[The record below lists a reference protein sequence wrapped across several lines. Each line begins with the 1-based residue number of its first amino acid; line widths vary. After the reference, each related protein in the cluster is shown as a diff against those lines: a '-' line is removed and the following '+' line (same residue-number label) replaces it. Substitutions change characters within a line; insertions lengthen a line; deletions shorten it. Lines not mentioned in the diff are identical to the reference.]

1 MSLNHVSARRPRR
14 VRHGGAVAPY
24 PEVLG
29 YAVALALLC
38 AFALLGAPALGA
50 ALGAAL
56 AAACEWLRA
65 SAGRAQTLA
74 RLRDCE
80 DEAARLRAEAHR
92 NEARVQAEFAL
103 ARRQGADDVAR
114 EAQRSTQRA
123 RSRFGEPARALVELL
138 DEAARSVEGGVAS
151 VAANH
156 AAPAGLVHAALATL
170 VQTADDA
177 LDPSPVDARPVVLD
191 EVPVDLRDVIDS
203 AVVLLAP
210 RAVAQGLRL
219 RVRVDRSVAAQV
231 LADRVRVG
239 QIVFDLLD
247 YAIAATPTGQ
257 VTLTARAETLNSAS
271 QRISIGVSGT
281 RERVGGASEAAA
293 GAMGH
298 STTNFAARALAEST
312 TATNEPD
319 LTLVSGAHEAG
330 VGVVANPTAHAG
342 AHAVAP
348 ACAESTTATSE
359 PDLTLCRLLARAM
372 GGALTVGD
380 TGVFGVC
387 AAFTAPFTVEH
398 LSPRVPA
405 QRERR
410 HAVVELAD
418 PDERQALV
426 DLLDRLGV
434 SVSSSDLPAP
444 PYGHVRFTDR
454 PPAAAPHAG
463 PTRAAQVVAV
473 RDAFIAGGVRVVG
486 GLIELSINPL
496 LWSALQRVCRPASGT
511 GGKVAAPAMVAAAT
525 RGDADADTDA
535 NHEQRTVLVVDDNE
549 INRRVVLR
557 QLEVLGHAGV
567 AAPNVD
573 DALAAL
579 SRQCFDLVITDL
591 HMPGLSGIELAQRMR
606 ATPHQTPVVLMTGQ
620 TDIGDTDAMPRG
632 LFDALLPKPANL
644 DALQACIDSLFAAR
658 RSGADARQAN
668 AVHVELIERS
678 HLDAL
683 SARGIDVDDM
693 LRSWQRTMHEDLALL
708 DERIEHGDTAGV
720 RATLHRL
727 SGAVGLVGAKDL
739 MAALRDASAMQ
750 RAPDTHLLDEL
761 ATRTRSL
768 IAQLDATAESTA

>member
-1 MSLNHVSARRPRR
+1 MSLNHVSARRRRR
-14 VRHGGAVAPY
+14 VRHGRAVAPC
-24 PEVLG
+24 PAWVG
-29 YAVALALLC
+29 HAVTFALLC

-50 ALGAAL
+50 AL
-56 AAACEWLRA
+56 AAACAWLRA
-65 SAGRAQTLA
+65 SVGRAQTLA

-103 ARRQGADDVAR
+103 ARRQGADDLAR
-114 EAQRSTQRA
+114 EARRCTQRA
-123 RSRFGEPARALVELL
+123 RSRFGEPARALVELIE
-138 DEAARSVEGGVAS
+138 EAAQSVEGS
-151 VAANH
+151 VALAAASD

-177 LDPSPVDARPVVLD
+177 LDPSPADARPVVLD
-191 EVPVDLRDVIDS
+191 EVPVDLRDVIDG

-247 YAIAATPTGQ
+247 YAIASTHTGQ

-271 QRISIGVSGT
+271 QRVSIGVSGT
-281 RERVGGASEAAA
+281 RERVGGVSEAGAGSMENSAA
-293 GAMGH
+293 H
-298 STTNFAARALAEST
+298 
-312 TATNEPD
+312 
-319 LTLVSGAHEAG
+319 
-330 VGVVANPTAHAG
+330 
-342 AHAVAP
+342 
-348 ACAESTTATSE
+348 AESTTATSE

-398 LSPRVPA
+398 LARVPA

-434 SVSSSDLPAP
+434 SVAPSNLPAP
-444 PYGHVRFTDR
+444 PYSHVRFTDR
-454 PPAAAPHAG
+454 PAAAVPHGG

-473 RDAFIAGGVRVVG
+473 RDAFIAGGVRAAG
-486 GLIELSINPL
+486 GLVELSINPL
-496 LWSALQRVCRPASGT
+496 LWSALQRVCKPTSGT
-511 GGKVAAPAMVAAAT
+511 TGKGAASVAVAGAT
-525 RGDADADTDA
+525 RRDIDADTDA
-535 NHEQRTVLVVDDNE
+535 NNEHRTVLVVDDNE

-557 QLEVLGHAGV
+557 QLEVLGHEGI
-567 AAPNVD
+567 AAQSVD
-573 DALAAL
+573 EALVAL
-579 SRQCFDLVITDL
+579 SRQRFDLVITDL
-591 HMPGLSGIELAQRMR
+591 HMPGLSGIEFAQRIR
-606 ATPHQTPVVLMTGQ
+606 ASLHQTPVVLMTGQ
-620 TDIGDTDAMPRG
+620 TDIEDTDAMPRG
-632 LFDALLPKPANL
+632 LFDAVLPKPANL
-644 DALQACIDSLFAAR
+644 DALQACVDALFVAR
-658 RSGADARQAN
+658 RSGRGAGAAAGQTRT
-668 AVHVELIERS
+668 VHTEPIDRS

-693 LRSWQRTMHEDLALL
+693 LRSWQRTMLEDLALL
-708 DERIEHGDTAGV
+708 HERIEHGDTAGV

-750 RAPDTHLLDEL
+750 RAPLDSSLLDEL
-761 ATRTRSL
+761 ATRTRTL
-768 IAQLDATAESTA
+768 IAQLDATSESPA